1 MLFRR
6 LGLRAPG
13 FVDSSDHFSSID
25 AEFDKGINFYGSYL
39 AGHKEFDQ
47 RAAAA
52 IGTISS
58 DVGEESMLRYIN
70 WYLARNGPGSGRRSA
85 PATIDRPA
93 EQPDAL
99 EMAG

>member
-1 MLFRR
+1 VLFRR
-6 LGLRAPG
+6 LGLRAPT

-58 DVGEESMLRYIN
+58 DVGDESMLNYIN
-70 WYLARNGPGSGRRSA
+70 WYLARNGRKNGRRPVA
-85 PATIDRPA
+85 ATAARPV
-93 EQPDAL
+93 PLPGAL